1 MVAPASRIVR
11 LAIVVG
17 VIAFGLGQYQGGTRG
32 AAQAAG
38 VPVQPAE
45 VLIWQGKLL
54 PIVTDVYTSLG
65 DLGTALTN
73 RDVEGVAKVGDQF
86 SGEEQRFEV
95 IAPIPSKVRGIAKVM
110 DQALRNLANGTKALV
125 VGLRASDNAGSQR
138 AANQIVQGDKQFQQ
152 AVDQIR
158 RAAGPLS
165 PRSPRPTSSGT
176 PVPTPIIRGLP

>member
-1 MVAPASRIVR
+1 MVPSASRIVR

-17 VIAFGLGQYQGGTRG
+17 VIGLGLGQYQAGNHGGV
-32 AAQAAG
+32 QAAG
-38 VPVQPAE
+38 APGQPTD

-73 RDVEGVAKVGDQF
+73 RDVDGVARVGDEF
-86 SGEEQRFEV
+86 SNEQQRFETISPV
-95 IAPIPSKVRGIAKVM
+95 PSRVRKIARIM
-110 DQALRNLANGTKALV
+110 DQGLRNLANGTKALV

-138 AANQIVQGDKQFQQ
+138 AANQIAQGDKQFQQ

-158 RAAGPLS
+158 RASGPVTPINPNPS
-165 PRSPRPTSSGT
+165 ASGT
-176 PVPTPIIRGLP
+176 PVPTPIIKGLP

>member
-1 MVAPASRIVR
+1 MVAPASRILR

-17 VIAFGLGQYQGGTRG
+17 VIAFGLGQYQIGTRG
-32 AAQAAG
+32 AVQAAG
-38 VPVQPAE
+38 VPGEPAE

-73 RDVEGVAKVGDQF
+73 RDVDGVAKVGDQF
-86 SGEEQRFEV
+86 TGEEQRFE
-95 IAPIPSKVRGIAKVM
+95 IISPTPSKVRSIAKIM
-110 DQALRNLANGTKALV
+110 DLGLRNLANGTKALV

-158 RAAGPLS
+158 RAAGPLVPRTTGPS
-165 PRSPRPTSSGT
+165 PAGT